1 MSKPINITDESFEV
15 DVIQASKPVL
25 VDFWGPACGPCL
37 MMAPT
42 LDELAAEYAEY
53 LTIAKLNVDDNPATL
68 MRFGVMGLPTL
79 LLFRGGEV
87 IERVPGFVR
96 KDKLVS
102 ILARHLS

>member
-1 MSKPINITDESFEV
+1 MSKPIHITDESFDA
-15 DVIQASKPVL
+15 DVIQSSKPVL

-42 LDELAAEYAEY
+42 LDELAAEYDEH

-68 MRFGVMGLPTL
+68 MRFGVLGLPTL

-102 ILARHLS
+102 ILSRHLG

>member
-1 MSKPINITDESFEV
+1 MSKLINITDESFDT
-15 DVIQASKPVL
+15 DVIQSGKPVL

-42 LDELAAEYAEY
+42 LDELAAEYAEH
-53 LTIAKLNVDDNPATL
+53 LTIAKLNVDDNPVTL

-79 LLFRGGEV
+79 LLFRNGEV

-102 ILARHLS
+102 ILSRHLA

>member
-15 DVIQASKPVL
+15 DVLKASKPVL

-37 MMAPT
+37 MMAPM
-42 LDELAAEYAEY
+42 LDELAAEYAE
-53 LTIAKLNVDDNPATL
+53 LMTIAKLNTDENPRML
-68 MRFGVMGLPTL
+68 MNYGVMGLPTL
-79 LLFRGGEV
+79 LLFRDGEV

-102 ILARHLS
+102 ILSRHLG

>member
-1 MSKPINITDESFEV
+1 MSKAIHITDESFEV
-15 DVIQASKPVL
+15 DVLQASKPVL

-37 MMAPT
+37 MMAPM
-42 LDELAAEYAEY
+42 LDELAEEYAEHF
-53 LTIAKLNVDDNPATL
+53 TIAKLNTDENPRVF
-68 MRFGVMGLPTL
+68 MQFGVMGLPTL
-79 LLFRGGEV
+79 LLFRNGDV

>member
-1 MSKPINITDESFEV
+1 MSKPINITDESFEI
-15 DVIQASKPVL
+15 DVLQASKPVL

-42 LDELAAEYAEY
+42 LDELAAEYAEH

-79 LLFRGGEV
+79 LLFRNGEV

-102 ILARHLS
+102 ILSRHLA